1 MGILVDTSVW
11 IDHLRSGNKVLIQ
24 ALADSLVVTHDGVIS
39 ELALGILARPDSF
52 LQSLQRIPR
61 VIGASHREVMT
72 LIASAR
78 LAGRGVGYLDVHL
91 LASAMLTANTRL
103 WTIDKRL
110 APSQPNWTSL
120 SPRNRQSGSTAAP

>member
-11 IDHLRSGNKVLIQ
+11 IDHLRSGNKVLSR
-24 ALADSLVVTHDGVIS
+24 ALTDSLVVTHEGVIG
-39 ELALGILARPDSF
+39 ELALGNLARQDLF
-52 LQSLQRIPR
+52 LQSLERIPH

-72 LIASAR
+72 LISSAQ

-103 WTIDKRL
+103 WTLDKRL
-110 APSQPNWTSL
+110 AAVATELNIAFTL
-120 SPRNRQSGSTAAP
+120 